1 MVSGSAS
8 CGNGERGEMY
18 TFFISVYDHMHDRV
32 EMTGYQGDVSL
43 LGRVTWD
50 IDGNTM
56 PVSDGVCY
64 FRYDPVAPSTVS
76 YDITVS

>member
-1 MVSGSAS
+1 
-8 CGNGERGEMY
+8 
-18 TFFISVYDHMHDRV
+18 MHDRV